1 MVIDIQENKPLK
13 QLTTFDIGGSAAFYV
28 TISSTVDLAVA
39 LDFAKLRKLEI
50 FVLGGGSNILISD
63 QGFAGLVIQNQIK
76 GFETKE
82 TPEGMLVKIGAGEDW
97 DHVVERSVN
106 KGLYGIECL
115 SGVPGSAG
123 GAVVQNIGAY
133 GQTIG
138 DVVKSVDVV
147 ELKTGEKK
155 IFNANQCEF
164 EYRQSLFKKNSG
176 KYIVTGFEI
185 QLTNTGNSNLAY
197 HDLVNYFKN
206 KTGKPNLKEVREAV
220 IETRAKKGYLV
231 LPGYEKFKTAGS
243 FFKNP
248 IVDKD
253 SFLQIKD
260 WLEKHEIK
268 GECLDPWF
276 WEISPNKI
284 KIAAPCLI
292 LHAGFKKGFI
302 KGNVG
307 VSPKHPLALINL
319 GGASA
324 SELLNLADEITQAVK
339 AKFGIELEKEV
350 KLIGTNQ

>member
-1 MVIDIQENKPLK
+1 MTINIQENKPLK
-13 QLTTFDIGGSAAFYV
+13 QLTTFDIGGSADFYA
-28 TISSTVDLAVA
+28 TISSTVDLAAA
-39 LDFAKLRKLEI
+39 LDFAKSRKLEI
-50 FVLGGGSNILISD
+50 FVLGGGSNILVSD
-63 QGFAGLVIQNQIK
+63 QGFTGLVIQNQIK
-76 GFETKE
+76 GFEAKE
-82 TPEGMLVKIGAGEDW
+82 IPEGVLVKIGAGEDW
-97 DHVVERSVN
+97 DHVVERCVN
-106 KGLYGIECL
+106 KGLHGIECL

-147 ELKTGEKK
+147 ELKTGNKK
-155 IFNANQCEF
+155 TLNSNQCEF
-164 EYRQSLFKKNSG
+164 EYRQSLFKKNSSE
-176 KYIVTGFEI
+176 YIVTGFEI
-185 QLTNTGNSNLAY
+185 QLKKTESSSLTY
-197 HDLVNYFKN
+197 HDLINYFKD
-206 KTGKPNLKEVREAV
+206 KTGAPSLTDVRKAV
-220 IETRAKKGYLV
+220 IATRAKKGYLV

-248 IVDKD
+248 VVDRD
-253 SFLQIKD
+253 SFLKIKD
-260 WLEKHEIK
+260 WKEKHKIK

-276 WEISPNKI
+276 WEVSRNKI

-302 KGNVG
+302 KGKVG

-324 SELLNLADEITQAVK
+324 SELLNLAEEITQTVK
-339 AKFGIELEKEV
+339 EKFGIELEKEV